1 MQSYV
6 FKFVLVGD
14 SRVGKSQ
21 LARRYCK
28 GSFNDGSQST
38 VGMEFQTQDLE
49 FERCNIKAQIWDTAG
64 QERFDA
70 MSRAYY
76 RDSVGA
82 MLVYDVTNL
91 ESLENLRLKWIPQL
105 REFSCTGIRCIIVGN
120 KADLVPAKDR
130 ANQTEAGKKL
140 AAEEGIDYV
149 ETSALTGTN
158 VDLAFRRLILSVA
171 NRLPDVK
178 VHLQLNGLPEG
189 WRDATVDD
197 EDCTNSGS
205 GMREYLNYWTNE
217 SSLMSSPPKDPA
229 INFVSSITVNRR
241 ISPTSLS
248 FRNKA
253 LSSTSLNV
261 IAAEPTDNTIPGK
274 QEDDEYGRVKK
285 KRSCCT
291 LS

>member
-76 RDSVGA
+76 RDSGWLSHRQTKKLKYFLKLSQPVGA

-130 ANQTEAGKKL
+130 ANQTEAGNL
-140 AAEEGIDYV
+140 
-149 ETSALTGTN
+149 L
-158 VDLAFRRLILSVA
+158 FF
-171 NRLPDVK
+171 
-178 VHLQLNGLPEG
+178 
-189 WRDATVDD
+189 
-197 EDCTNSGS
+197 
-205 GMREYLNYWTNE
+205 
-217 SSLMSSPPKDPA
+217 
-229 INFVSSITVNRR
+229 INFY
-241 ISPTSLS
+241 SLLFS
-248 FRNKA
+248 KQ
-253 LSSTSLNV
+253 LS
-261 IAAEPTDNTIPGK
+261 
-274 QEDDEYGRVKK
+274 
-285 KRSCCT
+285 
-291 LS
+291 